1 MANLREIQRRINSV
15 SSTMQITRTM
25 EMVSTAKIQ
34 KALSRAEQA
43 APYKNTISEMLAHV
57 VDSGA
62 EATNP
67 LLDTHEQFKSVLFIV
82 VASDRGLAGGFNLA
96 VQRAAYKE
104 MQKLEAQGVSSKVIT
119 CGRKPTEYFHRLGFT
134 PEIEFIGSS
143 SEPTM
148 DQADRVASFAMD
160 AYTREAVDKVL
171 VYYQHARTRVNQDM
185 VVEQLLPVS
194 TQDLNVPNAP
204 RTREAMMQIT
214 RAPQSSFVF
223 DPSASEVLGYLM
235 PAYAR
240 TVIFHAL
247 LDSAAAEHGARR
259 RAMQSAREA
268 AEDLLSSLNRTYNRV
283 RQSSITTE
291 LNEIIG
297 GTAAL
302 EEQ

>member
-57 VDSGA
+57 VDSGT
-62 EATNP
+62 EATNS
-67 LLDTHEQFKSVLFIV
+67 LLEAHETEKAVLFIV
-82 VASDRGLAGGFNLA
+82 IASDRGLAGGFNLT
-96 VQRAAYKE
+96 VQRAAYKK
-104 MQKLEAQGVSSKVIT
+104 MQELQAESKSVILIT
-119 CGRKPTEYFHRLGFT
+119 CGRKPAEYFRRLGII
-134 PEIEFIGSS
+134 PKLEFIGNS

-148 DQADRVASFAMD
+148 DQTDRIASFAMD
-160 AYTREAVDKVL
+160 AYIRQTVDRVL

-185 VVEQLLPVS
+185 VIEQLLPVS
-194 TQDLNVPNAP
+194 TEKLNIPNAP
-204 RTREAMMQIT
+204 RTHEAMTQVT
-214 RAPQSSFVF
+214 RAAQSTFVF
-223 DPSASEVLGYLM
+223 DPSASEVLGYLI

-240 TVIFHAL
+240 TVIYHAL

-268 AEDLLSSLNRTYNRV
+268 AEELLSSLNRTYNRV